1 MAVRRFVVAMTVD
14 ASGDA
19 TFYTPPVYGHLVS
32 FRYVKNNFT
41 DGIDFVCTL
50 ETTGETLWAEDSVN
64 ASATRHPRA
73 ATHSTAGAASL
84 YAAGGTAVNSRIAIG
99 GDRIKI
105 VVDGAGNA
113 TTGTLHVTV
122 DA

>member
-1 MAVRRFVVAMTVD
+1 MAVRRFVVPMTVD
-14 ASGDA
+14 ASGDG
-19 TFYTPPVYGHLVS
+19 TFYTPPIYGHLVS
-32 FRYVKNNFT
+32 FRYVKDDFT

-73 ATHSTAGAASL
+73 ATHSTAGAAAL
-84 YAAGGTAVNSRIAIG
+84 YASGGTAVNGRIAIG

-113 TTGTLHVTV
+113 TSGTLHVTI
-122 DA
+122 DG

>member
-1 MAVRRFVVAMTVD
+1 MTVRRFVVDMTVD
-14 ASGDA
+14 ASGDG
-19 TFYTPPVYGHLVS
+19 TFYTPPIYGHLVS
-32 FRYVKNNFT
+32 FRYIKDDFT

-73 ATHSTAGAASL
+73 ATHSTAGAAAL
-84 YAAGGTAVNSRIAIG
+84 YASGGVAVLDRIAIG

-113 TTGTLHVTV
+113 TSGALHVTV